1 MSDNHR
7 ETEYT
12 CAFSAVPA
20 TLTIRNVP
28 DEVYRA
34 LKSLAAI
41 HKRSMEAE
49 VRAIHEEHSLPKQRV
64 LVGNELWELRRNA
77 GVTKA
82 DAEADTRYKCHC

>member
-1 MSDNHR
+1 M
-7 ETEYT
+7 
-12 CAFSAVPA
+12 A

-49 VRAIHEEHSLPKQRV
+49 VRAILEEHSLPKQRI
-64 LVGNELWELRRNA
+64 LLGNALWELRRNA

-82 DAEADTRYKCHC
+82 DAEALEEKIKEIRSSKPHQPPRL